1 MEKDMSKSDQRIR
14 LGMVG
19 GGQGGFIGGIHRL
32 AMRLDDQYELVAGA
46 LSSDPQKALASGR
59 ELRLAEDRIYSDF
72 NVMAEQESLRP
83 DGIEAVA
90 IVTPNHL
97 HFVAAKK
104 FLSQGIHVIC
114 DKPMVTTLKEANEL
128 ADVVGESGCI
138 FALTHNY
145 SGYPLIQQARDM
157 IAEGILGDIRLVH
170 VEYLQD
176 WLTEP
181 IEHEGHKQASWR
193 TDPNRSGAGG
203 AISDI
208 GTHAYQLL
216 TFVTGLV
223 PSMIAADLG
232 SLVPGRVLD
241 DNANILLRFGNGA
254 RGTILISQVAP
265 GNENALSLRIYGSK
279 SGLEWQQE
287 NPNKLWYTPLGKRKQ
302 LITRAGHETSD
313 RTKPFLRTPAG
324 HPEGFIEAFAN
335 IYVQVAAAIF
345 LRRKS
350 GTVLSS
356 PVFPGVEDGISGLT
370 FIQAAIESS
379 KHESRWTNL

>member
-1 MEKDMSKSDQRIR
+1 MSKSHQRIR

-32 AMRLDDQYELVAGA
+32 AARLDDHYVLIAGA

-59 ELRLAEDRIYSDF
+59 ELGLAEDRIYSDF
-72 NVMAEQESLRP
+72 NVMAERESVRP

-90 IVTPNHL
+90 IVTPSNL
-97 HFVAAKK
+97 HFAVAKA
-104 FLSQGIHVIC
+104 FLSLGIHVIC
-114 DKPMVTTLKEANEL
+114 DKPMVTELTQAHEL
-128 ADVVGESGCI
+128 AHVVKRSGCI

-157 IAEGILGDIRLVH
+157 IAEGELGDIRLIH

-181 IEHEGHKQASWR
+181 IEREGHKQASWR
-193 TDPNRSGAGG
+193 ADPNRSGAGG

-216 TFVTGLV
+216 TFVSGLA

-232 SLVPGRVLD
+232 SLVPGRILD
-241 DNANILLRFGNGA
+241 DNACILLRFGNGA
-254 RGTILISQVAP
+254 RGTILVSQVAP
-265 GNENALSLRIYGSK
+265 GNENALSLRIYGSQG
-279 SGLEWQQE
+279 GLEWQQE
-287 NPNKLWYTPLGKRKQ
+287 NPNELWYAPFGKRKQ
-302 LITRAGHETSD
+302 LITRAGAELSD
-313 RTKPFLRTPAG
+313 GAKSFLRTPAG

-335 IYVQVAAAIF
+335 IYGQVAAAIHST
-345 LRRKS
+345 RNS
-350 GTVLSS
+350 GTLPSTFA
-356 PVFPGVEDGISGLT
+356 FPGVEVGVSGLT

>member
-1 MEKDMSKSDQRIR
+1 MSKSHQRIR

-32 AMRLDDQYELVAGA
+32 AARLDDHYVLIAGA

-59 ELRLAEDRIYSDF
+59 ELGLAEDRIYSDF
-72 NVMAEQESLRP
+72 NVMAERESVRP

-90 IVTPNHL
+90 IVTPSNL
-97 HFVAAKK
+97 HFAVAKA
-104 FLSQGIHVIC
+104 FLSLGIHVIC
-114 DKPMVTTLKEANEL
+114 DKPMVTELTQAHEL
-128 ADVVGESGCI
+128 AEVVKRSGCI

-157 IAEGILGDIRLVH
+157 IAEGALGDIRLIH

-176 WLTEP
+176 WLTAP
-181 IEHEGHKQASWR
+181 IEREGHKQASWR
-193 TDPNRSGAGG
+193 ADPNRSGAGG

-216 TFVTGLV
+216 TFVSGLA

-232 SLVPGRVLD
+232 SLVPGRILD
-241 DNANILLRFGNGA
+241 DNACILLRFGNGA
-254 RGTILISQVAP
+254 RGTILVSQVAP
-265 GNENALSLRIYGSK
+265 GNENALSLRIYGSQG
-279 SGLEWQQE
+279 GLEWQQE
-287 NPNKLWYTPLGKRKQ
+287 NPNELWYAPFGKRKQ
-302 LITRAGHETSD
+302 LITRAGADLSD
-313 RTKPFLRTPAG
+313 GAKSFLRTPAG

-335 IYVQVAAAIF
+335 IYGQVAAAIHST
-345 LRRKS
+345 RNS
-350 GTVLSS
+350 GTLPSTFA
-356 PVFPGVEDGISGLT
+356 FPGVEVGVSGLT

>member
-1 MEKDMSKSDQRIR
+1 MSKSDQRIR

-97 HFVAAKK
+97 HFAAAKK

-114 DKPMVTTLKEANEL
+114 DKPMVTTLTEANEL
-128 ADVVGESGCI
+128 AGVIKESDRI

-145 SGYPLIQQARDM
+145 SGYPLIQQARGM

-216 TFVTGLV
+216 TFVTGLA

-254 RGTILISQVAP
+254 RGTILVSQVAP

-279 SGLEWQQE
+279 GGLEWRQE

-302 LITRAGHETSD
+302 LITRAGHETYD

-324 HPEGFIEAFAN
+324 HPEGYIEAFAN
-335 IYVQVAAAIF
+335 IYGQVATAI
-345 LRRKS
+345 LSTRES
-350 GTVLSS
+350 GTAPSTLA
-356 PVFPGVEDGISGLT
+356 FPGVEDGIFGLT
-370 FIQAAIESS
+370 FIQAAINSS